1 MHTEVTTSLMERSI
15 RDRWI
20 ARLRSGHY
28 KQGYFNL
35 CVINNETGEESYCCL
50 GVLNDMLN
58 TPFRI
63 HDIISGET
71 HIEYANSPVGTP
83 VEELS
88 WDSGA
93 NTNRLADYGLRGPE
107 LRELVIMNDLGRSFK
122 EIADWIEKNIA
133 TKHTAA
139 CDDEDCPDHGIMSVN
154 NGD

>member
-1 MHTEVTTSLMERSI
+1 MSSLMERSI

-28 KQGYFNL
+28 KQAFLNL
-35 CVINNETGEESYCCL
+35 CVIKNETGEEFYCCL
-50 GVLNDMLN
+50 GVFNDMVN

-63 HDIISGET
+63 KDIASGKT
-71 HIEYANSPVGTP
+71 YLEYADSPVGTP
-83 VEELS
+83 VDELA
-88 WDSGA
+88 WDSA
-93 NTNRLADYGLRGPE
+93 TNANRLESYGLRGLE
-107 LRELVIMNDLGRSFK
+107 LCDLVLMNDNGKSFE

-139 CDDEDCPDHGIMSVN
+139 CDDETCPDHGIMSVN

>member
-1 MHTEVTTSLMERSI
+1 MHTEVTTSLMEKSV

-28 KQGYFNL
+28 KQGYHNL
-35 CVINNETGEESYCCL
+35 CVINNETGEEFYCCL
-50 GVLNDMLN
+50 GVFNDMVN

-63 HDIISGET
+63 HDLFSGET
-71 HIEYANSPVGTP
+71 HIEYADSPVGTP
-83 VEELS
+83 VEV
-88 WDSGA
+88 WDSGV

-107 LRELVIMNDLGRSFK
+107 LRELIIMNDLGRSFE

-133 TKHTAA
+133 TQHTAA
-139 CDDEDCPDHGIMSVN
+139 CDDEACPDHGIMSVN